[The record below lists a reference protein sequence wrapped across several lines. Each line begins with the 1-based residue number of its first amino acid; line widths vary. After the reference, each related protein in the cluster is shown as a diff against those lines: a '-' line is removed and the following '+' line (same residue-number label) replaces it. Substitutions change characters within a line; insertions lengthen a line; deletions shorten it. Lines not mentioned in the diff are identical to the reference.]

1 MKLLSAAI
9 LAATSV
15 CAASPA
21 LAKEPV
27 ILTIVMPSGPDSV
40 DPCESPRSAV
50 SRIFRFNVV
59 EPLVELDPITHEARP
74 RLAESWSQVSPTVWQ
89 FKLRPNV
96 LFHDGTPLNADAVIH
111 TLKRTLDE
119 TLTCITR
126 TKFFGGVDI
135 SARAIDDLTV
145 EFTTKEPRSILPT
158 LFAQLAI
165 SSINT
170 PVGVMTDKPIG
181 TGPYKLDNW
190 VQNAKVEVSKFDQ
203 YWGDKPAVDGAV
215 YVWRAESSVG
225 AAMVETGEADIAFS
239 IAPQDATNPETD
251 KVYLNA
257 ETTVLRPSN
266 LLAPFNDIR
275 VRKALNLAIDRN
287 ALLGSIISDQAALAM
302 QQVGPSV
309 LGFNPDLK
317 QWPYDPDQARQL
329 LAEAKADGVPVD
341 QEVVLVGRPGLFS
354 NSNEFAEA
362 IAEMFRAVGFNIKL
376 ESLETKQWLTVA
388 NKPFDPT
395 RPVNILLSMHDN
407 NTGDASFTAFFKYHS
422 TGRQSVTEDAE
433 VDRLL
438 DEAAGAQGDER
449 AKLYQDVF
457 HRVSEVLVQDVPLF
471 HMVNYMRIG
480 NRVTFTPTIAN
491 AAELQLSEVGL
502 R

>member
-1 MKLLSAAI
+1 MKLISAAI

-15 CAASPA
+15 FVAGPV
-21 LAKEPV
+21 LAQDPT
-27 ILTIVMPSGPDSV
+27 ILTIVMPSGPDSI
-40 DPCESPRSAV
+40 DPCESPRSSV

-59 EPLVELDPITHEARP
+59 EPLLELDPLTHEAKP
-74 RLAESWSQVSPTVWQ
+74 RLAESWTQVSPTVWQ
-89 FKLRPNV
+89 FKLRPGV
-96 LFHDGTPLNADAVIH
+96 VFHDGTPLNAEAVIH
-111 TLKRTLDE
+111 SLTRTLDE
-119 TLTCITR
+119 TLTCVTR

-135 SARAIDDLTV
+135 TAKAIDDLTV
-145 EFTTKEPRSILPT
+145 EFTTKEPRPILPT

-165 SSINT
+165 SSVNT

-181 TGPYKLDNW
+181 TGPYKFDNW
-190 VQNAKVEVSKFDQ
+190 VPNEKVEISAFDQ
-203 YWGDKPAVDGAV
+203 YWGEKPEIDGAV
-215 YVWRAESSVG
+215 YVWRAESSVA

-257 ETTVLRPSN
+257 ETTMLRPSN
-266 LLAPFNDIR
+266 VLPPFNDIR

-287 ALLGSIISDQAALAM
+287 SFLGSIISDKAELAM
-302 QQVGPSV
+302 QQVSVSV
-309 LGFNPDLK
+309 LGFNPNLK
-317 QWPYDPDQARQL
+317 QWPYDPEQAKQL

-341 QEVVLVGRPGLFS
+341 QEIVLVGRPGLFS

-362 IAEMFRAVGFNIKL
+362 LAEMLRAVGFNIKL
-376 ESLETKQWLTVA
+376 ESLETKQWLAVA

-422 TGRQSVTEDAE
+422 TGRQSVTADAE

-438 DEAAGAQGDER
+438 EQAAAVSGEER
-449 AKLYQDVF
+449 AKLYQEVF
-457 HRVSEVLVQDVPLF
+457 YRVSEVLAEDVPLF
-471 HMVNYMRIG
+471 HMVNYMRLG
-480 NRVTFTPTIAN
+480 SRVSFTPTIAN

-502 R
+502 N